1 MPTVFV
7 PVRNVGAGVVF
18 REAVEAVSHNE
29 FVVFLSALKITRC
42 DDR

>member
-7 PVRNVGAGVVF
+7 PVRNVGAGIVF

-29 FVVFLSALKITRC
+29 FVVFFVCLEDYHVR
-42 DDR
+42 